1 MVLLEVA
8 GKKQGIDSKS
18 KNQVTVSNEDYLE
31 RFTQRKGMVFP
42 RLYRSLYH
50 LCGKN
55 FVKEVG
61 KGAWGKCYDSEGKM
75 GQQDS

>member
-1 MVLLEVA
+1 MTVHNVCSSTPELTHCDASNSLSSTALLCLRT
-8 GKKQGIDSKS
+8 
-18 KNQVTVSNEDYLE
+18 TVD
-31 RFTQRKGMVFP
+31 
-42 RLYRSLYH
+42 RSLYH